1 MRNLLIAFFCLKFG
15 IGLHAQIS
23 VNNSQIKDLSDPTDF
38 QDAVSKSYL
47 LNQINQLQTQI
58 KYLQKNINVS
68 PVYECID
75 GNAGGYEC
83 MGIDLMYTISLQQLN
98 ATMANDCWGWT
109 DTQTGREYAIIGLDN
124 GTAFI
129 DITIPNQP
137 VILGKLPTHTVNSTW
152 RDIKVFGNY
161 AYIVSEAE
169 NHGMQIFDLTH
180 LRSVSNF
187 TIFSSD
193 SHYNDFGGAHNIVI
207 NEDSGY
213 AYAVGTQTFNGG
225 AHFIDISDPE
235 NPSSAGG
242 YSESGYS
249 HDAMVVNY
257 NGPDLDYKGKEIYF
271 GSNENEVVI
280 VDVTDKSNPI
290 FISSIQYSQVKYTHQ
305 GWLTDD
311 QKYFFVGDE
320 LDEIN
325 NGTNTRTIILDFSDL
340 DEPLVHFEYISPHS
354 VIDHNGY
361 VVGDLFYL
369 ASYTGGL
376 RILDLKNIESKEV
389 EEKYY
394 FDTFIEQETQPIAKT
409 FLSLFDDD
417 HDNPRKGNEALFD
430 GAWSVYPFF
439 KSGTIIVSDISGGLF
454 LLKVNSL

>member
-1 MRNLLIAFFCLKFG
+1 
-15 IGLHAQIS
+15 
-23 VNNSQIKDLSDPTDF
+23 
-38 QDAVSKSYL
+38 
-47 LNQINQLQTQI
+47 
-58 KYLQKNINVS
+58 
-68 PVYECID
+68 
-75 GNAGGYEC
+75 
-83 MGIDLMYTISLQQLN
+83 
-98 ATMANDCWGWT
+98 
-109 DTQTGREYAIIGLDN
+109 
-124 GTAFI
+124 
-129 DITIPNQP
+129 
-137 VILGKLPTHTVNSTW
+137 
-152 RDIKVFGNY
+152 
-161 AYIVSEAE
+161 
-169 NHGMQIFDLTH
+169 MQIFDLTH

-193 SHYNDFGGAHNIVI
+193 SHYNDFGGAHNIAI
-207 NEDSGY
+207 NENSGY

-305 GWLTDD
+305 GWLTDN

-376 RILDLKNIESKEV
+376 RILDLKNIESKEL

>member
-1 MRNLLIAFFCLKFG
+1 MIVLICLKFS
-15 IGLHAQIS
+15 IGLNAQIS
-23 VNNSQIKDLSDPTDF
+23 VNDSQIKDLLDPIDS

-47 LNQINQLQTQI
+47 LNQIYQLQAQI
-58 KYLQKNINVS
+58 KYLQKNLSVTPAN
-68 PVYECID
+68 ECID

-83 MGIDLMYTISLQQLN
+83 MGIDLMYKISLQQLN
-98 ATMANDCWGWT
+98 ATLANDCWGWT
-109 DTQTGREYAIIGLDN
+109 DIQTGREYAIIGLEN

-137 VILGKLPTHTVNSTW
+137 VILGKLPTGTVDSTW
-152 RDIKVFGNY
+152 RDVKVFGNY

-169 NHGMQIFDLTH
+169 NHGIQIFDLTH
-180 LRSVSNF
+180 LRDVSNY

-193 SHYNDFGGAHNIVI
+193 SYYNDFGNAHNIAI

-213 AYAVGTQTFNGG
+213 AYAVGSQTFNGG
-225 AHFIDISDPE
+225 AHFIDISNPE

-242 YSESGYS
+242 YSASGYS

-257 NGPDLDYKGKEIYF
+257 HGPDLDYTGKEIYF
-271 GSNENEVVI
+271 GSNKNEVVI
-280 VDVTDKSNPI
+280 VDVTDKSNPT
-290 FISSIQYSQVKYTHQ
+290 FISSIQYSQAQYAHQ

-311 QKYFFVGDE
+311 HKYFFVGDE
-320 LDEIN
+320 LDELY
-325 NGTNTRTIILDFSDL
+325 NGTNTRTVILDFSDL
-340 DEPLVHFEYISPHS
+340 DEPLIHYEYMSPHS
-354 VIDHNGY
+354 FIDHNGY

-389 EEKYY
+389 NEKYY
-394 FDTFIEQETQPIAKT
+394 FDTFIEQEVHPTAKT
-409 FLSLFDDD
+409 FSALFDDD
-417 HDNPRKGNEALFD
+417 HDNPRKGNEALFA

-454 LLKVNSL
+454 ILKVNSL

>member
-1 MRNLLIAFFCLKFG
+1 MRNIMIVFFCLKFG
-15 IGLHAQIS
+15 IGLNAQIS

-47 LNQINQLQTQI
+47 LNQINQLQVQI
-58 KYLQKNINVS
+58 KYLQKNLNVT
-68 PVYECID
+68 PANECID

-137 VILGKLPTHTVNSTW
+137 FILGKLPTQTVDSTW

-161 AYIVSEAE
+161 ACIVSEAE
-169 NHGMQIFDLTH
+169 SHGMQIFDLTY
-180 LRSVSNF
+180 LRNVSNF

-193 SHYNDFGGAHNIVI
+193 SHYNDFGNAHNIAI

-213 AYAVGTQTFNGG
+213 AYAVGSQTFSGG

-235 NPSSAGG
+235 SPISAGG
-242 YSESGYS
+242 YSASGYS

-280 VDVTDKSNPI
+280 VDVTDKSNPT
-290 FISSIQYSQVKYTHQ
+290 FISSIQYSQAQYAHQ

-311 QKYFFVGDE
+311 HKYFFVGDE
-320 LDEIN
+320 LDELY

-340 DEPLVHFEYISPHS
+340 DEPLIHFEYLSPHS

-389 EEKYY
+389 YEKYY
-394 FDTFIEQETQPIAKT
+394 FDTFIEQEEHPGAKT
-409 FLSLFDDD
+409 FSLLFDDD

-454 LLKVNSL
+454 LLKVSSL